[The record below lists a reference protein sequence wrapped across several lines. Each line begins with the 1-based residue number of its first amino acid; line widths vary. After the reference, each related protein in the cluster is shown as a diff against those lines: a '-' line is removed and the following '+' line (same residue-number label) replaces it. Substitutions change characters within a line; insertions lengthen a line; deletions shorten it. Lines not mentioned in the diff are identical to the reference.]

1 MATFT
6 YVARTVKTD
15 HRIEGEIEAESETAA
30 AHILTERGLHPL
42 DVKAKRE
49 TPFLSRFTS
58 RVPTKHKVI
67 FSRQLATLVNAG
79 LPLVQSLNSVKNQTT
94 NKQLKVVMGHIV
106 TEVEAGT
113 PLATAMS
120 HHPRIFDNVY
130 VSLVAAGETSGTL
143 DKSLERLATQ
153 QEKDAQILSKVR
165 GALVYPSIVL
175 LVLFGVITFM
185 LTTVLP
191 SVQSLYQDLPGV
203 QLPFVTRLLLA
214 ISHALTHFWW
224 LWIIIVVLAVVVG
237 GRYFREGPGRS
248 TLDRLKMRLP
258 ALGPL
263 YMKLYMARFARI
275 GGTLVEAG
283 VPIIQMLNTTADTV
297 GNMHV
302 TAAIKKATEKV
313 KGGKPLSDSLEGD
326 PNFTDLVPSMI
337 RIGEQSGSLDS
348 MLSRL
353 ADYYENEVDNE
364 VKSISTIIEPV
375 LIVAVGVIALIVV
388 AAVLLPIYSLAGKTT
403 SL

>member
-6 YVARTVKTD
+6 YVARAVKTD
-15 HRIEGEIEAESETAA
+15 HRVEGEIEAENETAA

-49 TPFLSRFTS
+49 TPFLRRFTG
-58 RVPTKHKVI
+58 RVPSKQKVI

-79 LPLVQSLNSVKNQTT
+79 LPLVQSLNSVGSQTT
-94 NKQLKVVMGHIV
+94 NKPLKEVVGRIV

-165 GALVYPSIVL
+165 GALVYPSIVM
-175 LVLFGVITFM
+175 LVLLGVITFM

-191 SVQSLYQDLPGV
+191 SVQNLYQDLPGV
-203 QLPFVTRLLLA
+203 QLPLVTRLLIG
-214 ISHALTHFWW
+214 ISHGLTHFWW
-224 LWIIIVVLAVVVG
+224 VWLLIIFGGGYFG
-237 GRYFREGPGRS
+237 GRYFRNGPGRPV
-248 TLDRLKMRLP
+248 LDRLKMRTP
-258 ALGPL
+258 AIGPL

-275 GGTLVEAG
+275 GGTLIEAG

-297 GNMHV
+297 GNIHV
-302 TAAIKKATEKV
+302 TASIKKATEKV
-313 KGGKPLSDSLEGD
+313 KGGKPLSDSIEGD

-353 ADYYENEVDNE
+353 GDYYENEVDSE
-364 VKSISTIIEPV
+364 VKSISTIIEPI

-388 AAVLLPIYSLAGKTT
+388 AAILLPIYSLAGKT
-403 SL
+403 SSF